1 MRTPDEHR
9 AAIEARINQ
18 WCGTLPKGDLYA
30 PMEYLMRLPAKR
42 VRPIATLMAC
52 ELFGA
57 DPDAALDAALGIELF
72 HNFTLMHDDIMD
84 ASPTRRGQPTV
95 HVRWGHNLAILSG
108 DALLVK
114 AYQCMGA
121 DPRVLSVFN
130 SCALQVCEG
139 QELDMAYER
148 TSSITAEQY
157 MHMIRRKTAVLL
169 ACALEVGAIIG
180 GASPEQQQAL
190 GRFGEQLGLAFQL
203 RDDHI
208 DAFGDPAV
216 SGKQRGGDLR
226 AGKKTWLLIRGLEL
240 ERARG
245 GGALTTAMSKQ
256 SIAREVGDMV
266 EALITLGV
274 RDESDAMIRSTET
287 EAMNALSSIQAD
299 DARKAPMR
307 ALAQGLM
314 GRKS

>member
-1 MRTPDEHR
+1 MRRIEDHR
-9 AAIEARINQ
+9 AAVEARITQ
-18 WCGTLPKGDLYA
+18 WCGTLPKGALYA
-30 PMEYLMRLPAKR
+30 PMDYLLHLPAKR

-57 DPDAALDAALGIELF
+57 DADAALDAALGIELF

-95 HVRWGHNLAILSG
+95 HVRWGANMAILSG

-121 DPRVLSVFN
+121 DPRVLAAFN
-130 SCALQVCEG
+130 GCALQVCEG
-139 QELDMAYER
+139 QELDMAYEQAAAV
-148 TSSITAEQY
+148 TAEQY
-157 MHMIRRKTAVLL
+157 MGMIRRKTAVLL
-169 ACALEVGAIIG
+169 AGALEVGAIIG
-180 GASPEQQQAL
+180 GASVAQQQAL

-208 DAFGDPAV
+208 DAFGDPGV

-240 ERARG
+240 ERAQGSGVLTASMGQLSLARDV
-245 GGALTTAMSKQ
+245 GA
-256 SIAREVGDMV
+256 MV
-266 EALITLGV
+266 QALIDLGV
-274 RDESDAMIRSTET
+274 REESDALIR
-287 EAMNALSSIQAD
+287 AMEQDAMDALDSVAVAD
-299 DARKAPMR
+299 ERKAPLR
-307 ALAQGLM
+307 KLAMGLM

>member
-1 MRTPDEHR
+1 MRRIEDHR
-9 AAIEARINQ
+9 AAVEARIAQ
-18 WCGTLPKGDLYA
+18 WCGTLPKGALYA
-30 PMEYLMRLPAKR
+30 PMDYLLHLPAKR

-57 DPDAALDAALGIELF
+57 DPDAALGAALGIELF

-95 HVRWGHNLAILSG
+95 HMRWGANMAILSG

-121 DPRVLSVFN
+121 DPRVLAVFN
-130 SCALQVCEG
+130 GCALQVCEG
-139 QELDMAYER
+139 QELDMAYEQA
-148 TSSITAEQY
+148 TAVTAEQY
-157 MHMIRRKTAVLL
+157 MGMIRRKTAVLL
-169 ACALEVGAIIG
+169 AGALEVGAIIG
-180 GASPEQQQAL
+180 GASEAQQQAL

-208 DAFGDPAV
+208 DAFGDPGV

-240 ERARG
+240 ESAQG
-245 GGALTTAMSKQ
+245 GGVLAASMKQMSLARDVGAMVQ
-256 SIAREVGDMV
+256 
-266 EALITLGV
+266 ALIDLGV
-274 RDESDAMIRSTET
+274 RDESEELIRRKEA
-287 EAMNALSSIQAD
+287 EAMASLDSVEAPEE
-299 DARKAPMR
+299 RKASLH
-307 ALAQGLM
+307 ALAHGLM

>member
-18 WCGTLPKGDLYA
+18 WCGALPKGELYA
-30 PMEYLMRLPAKR
+30 PMDYLLRLPAKR

-52 ELFGA
+52 ELMGA
-57 DPDAALDAALGIELF
+57 EADRALDAALGIELF

-84 ASPTRRGQPTV
+84 ASPTRRGHPTV
-95 HVRWGHNLAILSG
+95 HVRWGANMAILSG

-121 DPRVLSVFN
+121 DPRALAVFN
-130 SCALQVCEG
+130 ASALQVCEG
-139 QELDMAYER
+139 QELDMAFER
-148 TSSITAEQY
+148 ASRITAEEY

-180 GASPEQQQAL
+180 GASAEQQQAL

-240 ERARG
+240 ERANG
-245 GGALTTAMSKQ
+245 GGALTTAMGKQ
-256 SIAREVGDMV
+256 SIAREVSDMV
-266 EALITLGV
+266 EALIALGV
-274 RDESDAMIRSTET
+274 RDESDALIRSTET
-287 EAMNALSSIQAD
+287 EAMKALDSIQVD
-299 DARKAPMR
+299 DARKAPLR